1 MMFFN
6 SIIIYIIYTLFICNQ
21 SIVTATITN
30 IDDNTNTNN
39 PNKEL
44 DIIANK
50 ISALGVP
57 YYNHDINNNTKNVQL
72 KNEIQD
78 SIVIIAH
85 EIVKSIDWEEVVQ
98 NIDFLPNFDLH
109 LEGIDTTQ
117 SLSLLQATMFSFTAS
132 TDMIIAI
139 SNIPELRMI
148 MNASNSNPHY
158 SSVSYIKQYL
168 IDNDDHKFQLKRYE
182 IAVGQLMNQAIDR
195 VSNSRK
201 VFIKQMSEFVESLH
215 DCYKVKENVLFDA
228 NEDIIQV
235 ANKID
240 RTYRIEGPTAREI
253 NTQISKLVTSY
264 IYMPLVVGSYESTL
278 FYNIPQLSI
287 EDTHEK
293 QRNLLLADY
302 TRIETKLSKAIK
314 KSKPQ
319 RVKEYA
325 NVIKGE
331 IDILNDFYIQ
341 TDGDKWTRN
350 TNWFDFPVLNSKTS
364 TSSSGGGTSSGMGS
378 EKISQYTYDT
388 IHFYIKKHI
397 LNCKSLQGETYPCI
411 TDEALVW
418 INTK

>member
-57 YYNHDINNNTKNVQL
+57 YYTHDINNNTKNVQL

-264 IYMPLVVGSYESTL
+264 IY
-278 FYNIPQLSI
+278 IC
-287 EDTHEK
+287 H
-293 QRNLLLADY
+293 
-302 TRIETKLSKAIK
+302 
-314 KSKPQ
+314 
-319 RVKEYA
+319 
-325 NVIKGE
+325 
-331 IDILNDFYIQ
+331 
-341 TDGDKWTRN
+341 
-350 TNWFDFPVLNSKTS
+350 
-364 TSSSGGGTSSGMGS
+364 
-378 EKISQYTYDT
+378 
-388 IHFYIKKHI
+388 
-397 LNCKSLQGETYPCI
+397 
-411 TDEALVW
+411 
-418 INTK
+418 